1 MNKVADYFRY
11 IKMLEFRDKDAYFS
25 KARVSEMPSFIG
37 MDSKC
42 SVGSVLS
49 MVKRPF
55 R

>member
-1 MNKVADYFRY
+1 MTKVADYFHY
-11 IKMLEFRDKDAYFS
+11 TKMLEFRDEDAYFS
-25 KARVSEMPSFIG
+25 KARVSEMALFIG

-55 R
+55 C